1 MHHKTVELKR
11 NLTNY
16 RKDETFS
23 NLKMFIPKMNR
34 NNAKY
39 GNSRDQRRKQ
49 KLKIKLSLQ
58 KPAKLNGKK
67 NEALQL
73 SPTHNARLNP

>member
-1 MHHKTVELKR
+1 MHHKTVKLKR

-23 NLKMFIPKMNR
+23 ILKMFIPKMNR

-49 KLKIKLSLQ
+49 KLKIKIIVTET
-58 KPAKLNGKK
+58 GK
-67 NEALQL
+67 
-73 SPTHNARLNP
+73 T

>member
-1 MHHKTVELKR
+1 
-11 NLTNY
+11 
-16 RKDETFS
+16 
-23 NLKMFIPKMNR
+23 MNR

-67 NEALQL
+67 TKRYNYLQH
-73 SPTHNARLNP
+73 TKQD